1 MPIKMSDTLQNTI
14 LSTVKSLKKSF
25 CIVASCKAGDMFY
38 LVEFGV
44 ESLFF
49 YCSLV
54 LGLFPHIWLQDA
66 KRERKKERKERR
78 EMMYIYWDSSGHSN
92 LRIIRSLK
100 LMEWF
105 WGNMLIQFP
114 AKSKSLFV
122 KICSE

>member
-66 KRERKKERKERR
+66 KRETKKR
-78 EMMYIYWDSSGHSN
+78 EKREKRDDVHLLG
-92 LRIIRSLK
+92 LFRS
-100 LMEWF
+100 F
-105 WGNMLIQFP
+105 QPQDNT
-114 AKSKSLFV
+114 
-122 KICSE
+122 

>member
-1 MPIKMSDTLQNTI
+1 MCNLVYFQYKHAAKKVCFIAMPIKMSDTLQNTI

-54 LGLFPHIWLQDA
+54 LGLFSHIWLQDA
-66 KRERKKERKERR
+66 KRERKKEREKREER
-78 EMMYIYWDSSGHSN
+78 
-92 LRIIRSLK
+92 
-100 LMEWF
+100 
-105 WGNMLIQFP
+105 
-114 AKSKSLFV
+114 
-122 KICSE
+122 